1 MNIIKTVDEYTGILA
16 VPAYDERDEYGDTK
30 DREKEYHF
38 MAIYVDRRFLD
49 TLRFI
54 KKFTET
60 ADTDDNGLVEIGE
73 IKFYPKKETFP
84 VLLFEGKLDYNKYPF
99 SFSGF
104 KPKNISDPTL
114 MKNGF
119 LHWKNSNSIS
129 DSMWIV
135 SDSRYLHFT
144 YTDFGVVYKSFDINL
159 DYLISYTEENLKDG
173 D

>member
-1 MNIIKTVDEYTGILA
+1 MNIIKTVEEYTGILA
-16 VPAYDERDEYGDTK
+16 VPAYDERDEFGDTESK
-30 DREKEYHF
+30 DPEYHF

-49 TLRFI
+49 TLKFI

-60 ADTDDNGLVEIGE
+60 AGTDSDLVEIGE

-104 KPKNISDPTL
+104 EPKNISDPTL

-129 DSMWIV
+129 DSIWIV
-135 SDSRYLHFT
+135 SDSDYLHFT
-144 YTDFGVVYKSFDINL
+144 YTDFGVVYKSFDIKL
-159 DYLISYTEENLKDG
+159 DYLISYIEKNLEK
-173 D
+173 